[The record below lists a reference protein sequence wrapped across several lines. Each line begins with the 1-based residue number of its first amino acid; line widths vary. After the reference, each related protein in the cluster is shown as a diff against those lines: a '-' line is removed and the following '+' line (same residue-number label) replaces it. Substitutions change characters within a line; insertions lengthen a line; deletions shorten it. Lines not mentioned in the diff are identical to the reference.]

1 MSATAVTPALDCRAL
16 LEAELARFVQILREQ
31 YQPERIILFGSLAE
45 GETHEWSDIDL
56 VIIKQTDKRYLDRI
70 REVLLLLQPRFGID
84 VIVYTPDEFAT
95 LRQTNMMVREEI
107 ASKGRV
113 IYERS

>member
-1 MSATAVTPALDCRAL
+1 MSATAANPAFDRHAL

-31 YQPERIILFGSLAE
+31 YQPEQIILFGSLAE

-70 REVLLLLQPRFGID
+70 REVLLLLQPRVGID

-95 LRQTNMMVREEI
+95 LKRTNMMVREEVV
-107 ASKGRV
+107 AKGRV
-113 IYERS
+113 LYERS